1 MAQKLQQQLREV
13 GSKLEKPPASK
24 DALIKLLKQAATC
37 LSELDQSP
45 PPPIMESMQ
54 PCLNAIAKAELLKHQ
69 DRDVKVLVAT
79 CICEITRITAPE
91 APYSDDV
98 LRDIFHLIVGIFK
111 GLGDVHAP
119 SFGRRVVI
127 LETIA
132 RYRSCVVMLDLECD
146 DLVNELFSTFLAV
159 ASDDHPENVLT
170 SMQTIM
176 VLLLDE
182 SEDVPDKLLF
192 SILSVLG
199 QDKSDVSM
207 AARRLAM
214 NVIQHC
220 AGKLEPCIK
229 QFLLSSIS
237 GDTIM
242 QSGQLNYHDVIY
254 GLYECAPHILSGII
268 PYLTGELL
276 TDKLNVRLKAVKLL
290 GELFSL
296 SGHAI
301 SQTFQPLFS
310 EFLKRLTDRVVEVR
324 ISVIEHVKNCI
335 LSNPS
340 RAEALEIIAALSDR
354 LLDYDET
361 VRKQVVAAIYDL
373 ACHTLKSVP
382 IETSK
387 LVAERLRDKSL
398 LVKRYT
404 MERLAE
410 LYSLYCSKYSDGSV
424 SAEDFEWI
432 PGKILRCL
440 YDKDFR
446 PETIEAALCGCLRPS
461 EISTKDKVK
470 QWLIV
475 FSVLEK
481 VDIKALEKLLV
492 QKQRLQQEMQKYLS
506 LRQMYQDGDGPEL
519 KKRVLGCFRTM
530 SRWFS
535 DPSKAEESFET
546 LNQLKDTNIWRIL
559 TGLLDPNTSLQQAL
573 TYRDDLLKIL
583 GDKHPLYNFLN
594 TLSIKCS
601 YLLFNKEY
609 VKEILTEAAAQ
620 KSSGNSK
627 MVVSCMNL
635 LVILA
640 SYSSLFLMGAEEE
653 LVQLLKEENDIIKEG
668 IVHVLAKAGGTIR
681 EQLSTTSSSVDLLL
695 ERLCLEGSRKQAK
708 YSVQALAAITK
719 DDGLMSLS
727 ILYKRLVDMLEKQSH
742 LPAILQSLGCIAQT
756 AMPVF
761 ETREDEI
768 VHFITTRILKC
779 SNKAED
785 VCRISWDEPSDLCLL
800 KTYGIKALVKSFL
813 PLKDAPLRQ
822 GIEKLLEILRNL
834 LAFGEISEEIKS
846 SNVDKAH
853 LRLCSAKA
861 ILRLSKYWD
870 QKIPINVFHLT
881 LRTSQDSYAQ
891 VRKLFLNKVH
901 QYIKERLL
909 DAKYACAFLFNITET
924 QPSEFKEDKHNLIE
938 IIQMFQQLKARQVP
952 ANCDG
957 ISSLLYPESILPYL
971 VHALAHHPS
980 CPNID
985 ECKEARAFEPIY
997 RQLHLFL
1004 TTLMHGYGE
1013 GKSGFSPNK
1022 ETLYAVVSIFYSIMH
1037 SEDYVDVKRTK
1048 TSQAICDLGL
1058 SITKRLICKKDDF
1071 TDYTTTFSLPS
1082 ALYKP
1087 LEKKEGDNSEGVSI
1101 QSWLAGDSVMT
1112 HFESL
1117 KLEDKA
1123 EPDVLK
1129 DEKDLEDGDEDGPEM
1144 PLGRLM
1150 ENLKSPRKKKRG
1162 KNRKTSVERSTP
1174 ENEYDVLR
1182 VVREINLD
1190 SLDKEDE
1197 FVNDHEDTLGK
1208 KALHK
1213 DAKKILT
1220 SSKSNKR
1227 KTIKGKTASA
1237 SKLKRPTTE
1246 EDAPNSSFSINS
1258 SSKAKLKT
1266 ASPDG
1271 GKKPPESMT
1280 VDPEPAELD
1289 MPVSCLPP
1297 NKAFASRRKG
1307 KDKWRSSND
1316 PEHVDSELV
1325 NHDDQGSLPSEDDDM
1340 KSKSSSKP
1348 IKKRK
1353 RKTIAGLV
1361 KCSSKKDGKPDAE
1374 LVGCRVKVWW
1384 PIDKQFYEGLVQS
1397 YDPGKKKHVILYDDG
1412 DVEVLQL
1419 EKERWEVI
1427 STGSRFK
1434 KRLKSSNI
1442 ALPKVLSSRQRKT
1455 LRKRGVSM
1463 RQSGSKF
1470 RRKTTP
1476 RDSTD
1481 PDEETS
1487 ASNQSAD
1494 NSEGGSRD
1502 TSDISNL
1509 HPLAGSEV
1517 DDSGHSGEEHG
1528 MASESGEETG
1538 EELTETKESVSP
1550 EKSDSSDGDAKVSD
1564 DEPLSVWKRR
1574 ALKAT

>member
-1 MAQKLQQQLREV
+1 MVQKLQQQLREL
-13 GSKLEKPPASK
+13 GSKLENPPASK

-45 PPPIMESMQ
+45 PPAVVESMQ

-119 SFGRRVVI
+119 SFGRWIVI
-127 LETIA
+127 LEILA
-132 RYRSCVVMLDLECD
+132 RYRSCVVILDRKCD
-146 DLVNELFSTFLAV
+146 DLVNELFSTFFAV
-159 ASDDHPENVLT
+159 VSDDHPENVLT
-170 SMQTIM
+170 SIQTIM

-182 SEDVPDKLLF
+182 SEDVSDKLLL
-192 SILSVLG
+192 ILSVLG
-199 QDKSDVSM
+199 QQKSDVSM

-220 AGKLEPCIK
+220 AGKLEPCLK

-237 GDTIM
+237 GDTIA
-242 QSGQLNYHDVIY
+242 QNGQLDYHDVIY

-268 PYLTGELL
+268 PYLTAELVA
-276 TDKLNVRLKAVKLL
+276 DKLSVRLKAVKLL

-296 SGHAI
+296 PRHAI
-301 SQTFQPLFS
+301 SETFQPLFY
-310 EFLKRLTDRVVEVR
+310 EFLKRLADRVVEVR

-340 RAEALEIIAALSDR
+340 RVEAPDIIAALSDR
-354 LLDYDET
+354 LLDYDEN

-382 IETSK
+382 AETSR
-387 LVAERLRDKSL
+387 LVAECLRDKSL

-424 SAEDFEWI
+424 SSDDFEWI

-446 PETIEAALCGCLRPS
+446 SETIEAALCGLLCPTV
-461 EISTKDKVK
+461 ISVKDRVK
-470 QWLIV
+470 QWVTVL
-475 FSVLEK
+475 SVLEK
-481 VDIKALEKLLV
+481 VDIKALEKLLA

-506 LRQMYQDGDGPEL
+506 LRQMYQDGDGAEL
-519 KKRVLGCFRTM
+519 KKRILGCFHTM

-546 LNQLKDTNIWRIL
+546 LNQLKDTNIWRNL
-559 TGLLDPNTSLQQAL
+559 TGLLDLNTSLQQAL

-583 GDKHPLYNFLN
+583 GDKHPLYDFFD

-609 VKEILTEAAAQ
+609 VKEILAEAAAQ
-620 KSSGNSK
+620 RSAGNSK
-627 MVVSCMNL
+627 VVVSCMNL

-640 SYSSLFLMGAEEE
+640 SYSSLFLMGVEEE
-653 LVQLLKEENDIIKEG
+653 LVQLLKEENDIMKEG

-708 YSVQALAAITK
+708 CSVQALAAITK
-719 DDGLMSLS
+719 DDGLKSLS

-768 VHFITTRILKC
+768 VHFITTKILER
-779 SNKAED
+779 SNAED
-785 VCRISWDEPSDLCLL
+785 VSRTAWDEPSELCLL
-800 KTYGIKALVKSFL
+800 KIYGIKALVKSFL
-813 PLKDAPLRQ
+813 PVKDAPLHH
-822 GIEKLLEILRNL
+822 GIEKLLEILRSIL
-834 LAFGEISEEIKS
+834 SFGEVAEEIKS
-846 SNVDKAH
+846 STADKAH

-870 QKIPINVFHLT
+870 QKIPVNVFHLT
-881 LRTSQDSYAQ
+881 LRTSQDSCPK

-909 DAKYACAFLFNITET
+909 DPKFACAFLFNITEA
-924 QPSEFKEDKHNLIE
+924 QIPEFKEDKHNLIE
-938 IIQMFQQLKARQVP
+938 IIQMCQQLKAMQVP

-957 ISSLLYPESILPYL
+957 ISSLVYPESILSYL

-985 ECKEARAFEPIY
+985 ECKEVQAFEPIY

-1004 TTLMHGYGE
+1004 SAMMHGYEE
-1013 GKSGFSPNK
+1013 GKSGSSPNK
-1022 ETLYAVVSIFYSIMH
+1022 ETLYAVVSIFHSIKN
-1037 SEDYVDVKRTK
+1037 SEDYVDGKSTK
-1048 TSQAICDLGL
+1048 ISHAICDLGL
-1058 SITKRLICKKDDF
+1058 SITKRLICMEDGF
-1071 TDYTTTFSLPS
+1071 TDYTTTFPLPS

-1087 LEKKEGDNSEGVSI
+1087 LEKKEGDNLEGVLI

-1112 HFESL
+1112 HFELL
-1117 KLEDKA
+1117 KLEGKA
-1123 EPDVLK
+1123 GVDVMK
-1129 DEKDLEDGDEDGPEM
+1129 DEKDLEDGDADGPEM
-1144 PLGRLM
+1144 PIGRLM
-1150 ENLKSPRKKKRG
+1150 EILKSPGKKKKGG
-1162 KNRKTSVERSTP
+1162 KRRKLSVDSSP
-1174 ENEYDVLR
+1174 ENDYDILG

-1190 SLDKEDE
+1190 NLDRDDE
-1197 FVNDHEDTLGK
+1197 FVNDHKHSLGQKAADEDTE
-1208 KALHK
+1208 
-1213 DAKKILT
+1213 KIPISL
-1220 SSKSNKR
+1220 KSNKR
-1227 KTIKGKTASA
+1227 KTIKEISRSA
-1237 SKLKRPTTE
+1237 CKQNKSPIE
-1246 EDAPNSSFSINS
+1246 ESAPNSSFS
-1258 SSKAKLKT
+1258 KGKLKNS

-1271 GKKPPESMT
+1271 GKKPS
-1280 VDPEPAELD
+1280 DLLLSC
-1289 MPVSCLPP
+1289 MPPIKTFS
-1297 NKAFASRRKG
+1297 SRGKG
-1307 KDKWRSSND
+1307 KDKLWGSND
-1316 PEHVDSELV
+1316 HGHLDSEPV
-1325 NHDDQGSLPSEDDDM
+1325 NHDGVGGLLLEADDK
-1340 KSKSSSKP
+1340 KSKSSLKP
-1348 IKKRK
+1348 IRKRK

-1361 KCSSKKDGKPDAE
+1361 KCSSEKDGKQDAE

-1384 PIDKQFYEGLVQS
+1384 PVDKQFYEGVVQS
-1397 YDPGKKKHVILYDDG
+1397 YDSGKKKHEILYDDG
-1412 DVEVLQL
+1412 EVEVLQL

-1427 STGSRFK
+1427 SNGLRSK
-1434 KRLKSSNI
+1434 KRQKPSTV
-1442 ALPKVLSSRQRKT
+1442 ALTKELSSGQKKTQR
-1455 LRKRGVSM
+1455 R
-1463 RQSGSKF
+1463 SGSKF
-1470 RRKTTP
+1470 RTKVTP
-1476 RDSTD
+1476 RESIDHVV
-1481 PDEETS
+1481 ETS
-1487 ASNQSAD
+1487 SSNSGAEK
-1494 NSEGGSRD
+1494 SEDGSRG
-1502 TSDISNL
+1502 TSEISNSHL
-1509 HPLAGSEV
+1509 PAGSEV
-1517 DDSGHSGEEHG
+1517 EDLGHSGEEQ
-1528 MASESGEETG
+1528 ARPSESEEET
-1538 EELTETKESVSP
+1538 LESP
-1550 EKSDSSDGDAKVSD
+1550 WKSDSSDGGDTKDSD

-1574 ALKAT
+1574 ASKVA

>member
-13 GSKLEKPPASK
+13 GSKLENPPASK

-45 PPPIMESMQ
+45 PPGIVDSMQ

-91 APYSDDV
+91 APYSDDI

-127 LETIA
+127 LETLA

-146 DLVNELFSTFLAV
+146 DLVNALFSTFFAV

-182 SEDVPDKLLF
+182 SEDVPDKLLLN
-192 SILSVLG
+192 ILSVLG
-199 QDKSDVSM
+199 QQKSDVSM

-237 GDTIM
+237 GDTIV
-242 QSGQLNYHDVIY
+242 QNGQLDYHDVIY
-254 GLYECAPHILSGII
+254 DLYECAPHILSGII

-276 TDKLNVRLKAVKLL
+276 TDELNVRLKAVKLL

-296 SGHAI
+296 PGHAI
-301 SQTFQPLFS
+301 SETFQPLFI

-324 ISVIEHVKNCI
+324 ISVIEHVKDCI

-340 RAEALEIIAALSDR
+340 RAEAPNIIAALSDR
-354 LLDYDET
+354 LLDYDEN

-373 ACHTLKSVP
+373 ACLKLKSVP
-382 IETSK
+382 AETSR

-410 LYSLYCSKYSDGSV
+410 LYSLYCLKYSDGSV
-424 SAEDFEWI
+424 SSDDFDWM

-446 PETIEAALCGCLRPS
+446 SETIEAALCGSLTPTG
-461 EISTKDKVK
+461 ISVKDKVK
-470 QWLIV
+470 QWVTV

-506 LRQMYQDGDGPEL
+506 LRQMYQDGDGLEL
-519 KKRVLGCFRTM
+519 KKRISGCFRTM

-559 TGLLDPNTSLQQAL
+559 TFLLDPNTTLQQAL

-609 VKEILTEAAAQ
+609 VKEILAEAAAQ
-620 KSSGNSK
+620 KSAGNFK
-627 MVVSCMNL
+627 VVKSCMNL

-640 SYSSLFLMGAEEE
+640 SYLSLFLMGAEEE

-668 IVHVLAKAGGTIR
+668 ILHVLAKAGGTIR

-708 YSVQALAAITK
+708 YSVQALAAITR
-719 DDGLMSLS
+719 DDGLKSLS

-768 VHFITTRILKC
+768 VHFITTKILEC
-779 SNKAED
+779 SNAED
-785 VCRISWDEPSDLCLL
+785 VSRTSWDEPSELCLL

-813 PLKDAPLRQ
+813 PVKDAPLRQ
-822 GIEKLLEILRNL
+822 GIEKLLEILSNIL
-834 LAFGEISEEIKS
+834 SFGEISEEIKS
-846 SNVDKAH
+846 SNADKAH

-870 QKIPINVFHLT
+870 QKIPVDVFHLT
-881 LRTSQDSYAQ
+881 LRTSQDSYPQ

-909 DAKYACAFLFNITET
+909 DAKYACAFLFNIIEA
-924 QPSEFKEDKHNLIE
+924 QPPEFKEDKHNLIE
-938 IIQMFQQLKARQVP
+938 IIQMCQQLKARQVP

-957 ISSLLYPESILPYL
+957 ISTLVYPESILSYL

-985 ECKEARAFEPIY
+985 ECKEVRAFEPIY

-1004 TTLMHGYGE
+1004 TAMLHGYEE
-1013 GKSGFSPNK
+1013 GKSGFSPNR
-1022 ETLYAVVSIFYSIMH
+1022 ETLHAVISIFHSIKS
-1037 SEDYVDVKRTK
+1037 SEDYADGKSTK
-1048 TSQAICDLGL
+1048 MLHAICDLGL
-1058 SITKRLICKKDDF
+1058 SITKHRICKKGDF
-1071 TDYTTTFSLPS
+1071 TDYTTTFPLPS
-1082 ALYKP
+1082 ALYNP
-1087 LEKKEGDNSEGVSI
+1087 LEKKEGDNTEGVSI
-1101 QSWLAGDSVMT
+1101 QSWLADDSVMT

-1123 EPDVLK
+1123 GAGVVK
-1129 DEKDLEDGDEDGPEM
+1129 DEKDLEDGDGDGPEM
-1144 PLGRLM
+1144 PIGRLM
-1150 ENLKSPRKKKRG
+1150 ESLKSPGRKKRG
-1162 KNRKTSVERSTP
+1162 KRRKSSVEGSAP
-1174 ENEYDVLR
+1174 ENDYGILGL
-1182 VVREINLD
+1182 VREINLD
-1190 SLDKEDE
+1190 SLDKDE
-1197 FVNDHEDTLGK
+1197 FVNDHEHTLGK
-1208 KALHK
+1208 KAADK
-1213 DAKKILT
+1213 DTNPLSLK
-1220 SSKSNKR
+1220 SKKR
-1227 KTIKGKTASA
+1227 KTIKEMSASA
-1237 SKLKRPTTE
+1237 SKRKRSSIE
-1246 EDAPNSSFSINS
+1246 EVAPNSSISMNS
-1258 SSKAKLKT
+1258 SKGKQKT
-1266 ASPDG
+1266 SASADG
-1271 GKKPPESMT
+1271 GKRPSKSMT
-1280 VDPEPAELD
+1280 ADPGPAESDL
-1289 MPVSCLPP
+1289 VLSCLPP
-1297 NKAFASRRKG
+1297 IKTFSSRGKG
-1307 KDKWRSSND
+1307 KDKLWSANN
-1316 PEHVDSELV
+1316 PGHVDSEPA
-1325 NHDDQGSLPSEDDDM
+1325 NHDDVGPLLSEDDDK
-1340 KSKSSSKP
+1340 KSKSSSKS

-1361 KCSSKKDGKPDAE
+1361 KCSLEKDQKQDAE

-1384 PIDKQFYEGLVQS
+1384 PIDKQFYEGMVQS
-1397 YDPGKKKHVILYDDG
+1397 YEPGKKKHVIQYDDG

-1419 EKERWEVI
+1419 EKERWEVV
-1427 STGSRFK
+1427 SNGLRSK
-1434 KRLKSSNI
+1434 KKLKSSN
-1442 ALPKVLSSRQRKT
+1442 ALLPKELSSGQKKTQRD
-1455 LRKRGVSM
+1455 GVS
-1463 RQSGSKF
+1463 RSKSGSKF
-1470 RRKTTP
+1470 RRKAIP
-1476 RDSTD
+1476 RESMDD
-1481 PDEETS
+1481 DEGTS
-1487 ASNQSAD
+1487 GSNSGAD
-1494 NSEGGSRD
+1494 NSAGGSRD
-1502 TSDISNL
+1502 TSEISNSHL
-1509 HPLAGSEV
+1509 PADSEV
-1517 DDSGHSGEEHG
+1517 DESGHSGEE
-1528 MASESGEETG
+1528 ESREETG
-1538 EELTETKESVSP
+1538 EELTGSKESESP
-1550 EKSDSSDGDAKVSD
+1550 EKSDSSSDGGDSKDSD

-1574 ALKAT
+1574 AAKVA